1 MMASGIFNSK
11 LMYCLPSHGA
21 QDHKAWAA
29 LIPGK
34 NLKVRDEGGRE
45 LGRWEAYTNYP
56 DNELVI
62 LTLSLLSR

>member
-21 QDHKAWAA
+21 QDHKAWSA

-34 NLKVRDEGGRE
+34 NRKVRDEGGRE
-45 LGRWEAYTNYP
+45 LGGWEA
-56 DNELVI
+56 
-62 LTLSLLSR
+62 